1 MALQNPYQQYKQQSI
16 MTMTQGEL
24 VVQLFEGC
32 AKKLNLALYY
42 IENNETEKA
51 DEELYKSQRIVNY
64 LNASLDR
71 SVPISAELA
80 ALYDYFVR
88 MIVKAKIK
96 MSPEII
102 KELIPMI
109 EGLGDSFRQAE
120 RIVHKK

>member
-32 AKKLNLALYY
+32 SKKLNLAVHY
-42 IENNETEKA
+42 IENNETDKA
-51 DEELYKSQRIVNY
+51 DEQLYKAQRIVNY

-71 SVPISAELA
+71 SVPISNELA

-88 MIVKAKIK
+88 MIVKAKIR
-96 MSPEII
+96 MSTEII
-102 KELIPMI
+102 NELIPMI
-109 EGLGDSFRQAE
+109 DGLGDSFRQAE
-120 RIVHKK
+120 RIVHQK